1 MSLSELSPFKRLLS
15 GVAVAAIAV
24 TLAACSDEKKDAA
37 AKTPATE
44 TTDTAAKT
52 EVKPADG
59 GSMMSSATA
68 AKPAEGGSM
77 MAANTAMKPADN
89 SMMAAAKP
97 VDGTTTSSTTSSA
110 ATPATAA
117 AGQTQ
122 MAQAAAPAA
131 KVEVPQSE
139 GEVDVAKL
147 MAPGPLPEMS
157 VGKADAKVTIVEY
170 MSMTCPHCARF
181 HNETYDAIKTKYVDS
196 GQVRFVLREFPFDP
210 RAAAAFMLARC
221 APEGQYFP
229 MISMLFKQQEQ
240 WAAAPNGRDALLQMS
255 KLAGFTQ
262 ESFEAC
268 LTNQKLLDDVQAT
281 MQKGDKDFGVKAT
294 PTFFVNGKK
303 YSGEMSVDTMSALI
317 DSML

>member
-37 AKTPATE
+37 ANTPATE

-59 GSMMSSATA
+59 GSMMSST
-68 AKPAEGGSM
+68 S
-77 MAANTAMKPADN
+77 AM
-89 SMMAAAKP
+89 KP
-97 VDGTTTSSTTSSA
+97 VDGTTTSSTMSSA
-110 ATPATAA
+110 ATPATTEAN
-117 AGQTQ
+117 QTQ

-131 KVEVPQSE
+131 KVELPQSE
-139 GEVDVAKL
+139 GEVDIAKL
-147 MAPGPLPEMS
+147 MAPGPLPEMAI
-157 VGKADAKVTIVEY
+157 GKADAKVTIVEY

-181 HNETYDAIKTKYVDS
+181 HNETFDAIKTKYVDS
-196 GQVRFVLREFPFDP
+196 GQVRFVVREFPFDP

-229 MISMLFKQQEQ
+229 MVSMLFKQQET

-294 PTFFVNGKK
+294 PTFFFNGKK

>member
-37 AKTPATE
+37 ANAPATE
-44 TTDTAAKT
+44 STDTAAKT

-68 AKPAEGGSM
+68 MKPADGGSM
-77 MAANTAMKPADN
+77 MAANTAMKP
-89 SMMAAAKP
+89 
-97 VDGTTTSSTTSSA
+97 VDGTTTSSTMSSA
-110 ATPATAA
+110 ATPATAE

-122 MAQAAAPAA
+122 VAQAAAPAA

-139 GEVDVAKL
+139 GEVDIAKL

-196 GQVRFVLREFPFDP
+196 GQVRFVVREFPFDP

-229 MISMLFKQQEQ
+229 MISMLFKQQET

>member
-37 AKTPATE
+37 ANAPATE
-44 TTDTAAKT
+44 STDTAAKT

-68 AKPAEGGSM
+68 M
-77 MAANTAMKPADN
+77 
-89 SMMAAAKP
+89 KP
-97 VDGTTTSSTTSSA
+97 VDGTTTASTMSSA
-110 ATPATAA
+110 ATPATADA
-117 AGQTQ
+117 AQTQ
-122 MAQAAAPAA
+122 VAQAAAPAA

-139 GEVDVAKL
+139 GEVDIAKL

-157 VGKADAKVTIVEY
+157 VGKADAKVTIIEY

-221 APEGQYFP
+221 APADQYFP
-229 MISMLFKQQEQ
+229 MISMLFKQQET

-281 MQKGDKDFGVKAT
+281 MQRGDKEFGVKAT

>member
-1 MSLSELSPFKRLLS
+1 M
-15 GVAVAAIAV
+15 
-24 TLAACSDEKKDAA
+24 
-37 AKTPATE
+37 
-44 TTDTAAKT
+44 
-52 EVKPADG
+52 
-59 GSMMSSATA
+59 
-68 AKPAEGGSM
+68 
-77 MAANTAMKPADN
+77 
-89 SMMAAAKP
+89 KP
-97 VDGTTTSSTTSSA
+97 VDGTTTASTMSSA
-110 ATPATAA
+110 ATPATADA
-117 AGQTQ
+117 AQTQ
-122 MAQAAAPAA
+122 VAQAAAPAA

-139 GEVDVAKL
+139 GEVDIAKL

-157 VGKADAKVTIVEY
+157 VGKADAKVTIIEY

-221 APEGQYFP
+221 APADQYFP
-229 MISMLFKQQEQ
+229 MISMLFKQQET

-281 MQKGDKDFGVKAT
+281 MQRGDKEFGVKAT

>member
-37 AKTPATE
+37 ASAPATE
-44 TTDTAAKT
+44 TTNTAAKT

-59 GSMMSSATA
+59 SSMMSSSTA
-68 AKPAEGGSM
+68 MKPADGGSM
-77 MAANTAMKPADN
+77 MAANTAMKP
-89 SMMAAAKP
+89 
-97 VDGTTTSSTTSSA
+97 VDSTTTSSTMSSA
-110 ATPATAA
+110 ATPATAE

-122 MAQAAAPAA
+122 VAQAAAPAA

-139 GEVDVAKL
+139 GEVDIAKL

-181 HNETYDAIKTKYVDS
+181 HNETYDAIKAKYVDS
-196 GQVRFVLREFPFDP
+196 GQVRFVVREFPFDP